1 MTTRPSTRVCLLA
14 AALLLGGCAASRHFT
29 EGRRLA
35 EQGQP
40 EQGLQELRAALALEP
55 TNAEYRLALRNLQA
69 GMVQDLLRAGN
80 EQQRAGQIEAAIATY
95 QKAAAV
101 DPQNEAVRRQLAQ
114 ANGALNAR
122 RLTGEAERAFANRRN
137 DEALA
142 RVRDALAEDAG
153 FAPARALK
161 ARIDTAVQEDE
172 RQREQRTAAQ
182 SVMRKP
188 ISLQLRDANLRMVF
202 ESLSRV
208 VGLNVILDR
217 DVKTDLKTTIFVK
230 DATVEDTVNMI
241 LLQNQLEKRMVNGNT
256 VFIYPATPA
265 KQKEYQELKIRVFE
279 LSNVDAKYMQGLLK
293 NLLKLKDVVADD
305 RSNAVVVRDT
315 PDALAVAESLIA
327 AQDVADPEVM
337 LEVEVLEVSR
347 DRLSNIGIKWPDG
360 LSLTTPPGSGQSGE
374 LTLGELKRLTSKQLL
389 VSPALSVGINAQLVD
404 SDANILA
411 SPRIRVRQR
420 EKARILIGD
429 RVPFV
434 SGSNTIAAGASPIVS
449 STVQYLDVG
458 IKLEVEPNVYAEDEV
473 GIKINMEVS
482 NIAKEIANKNTGDIL
497 YQIGTRSASTSLR
510 LRDGETQ
517 VLAGLLSDQER
528 TSAAKVP
535 GLGQAPLLG
544 RLFSNS
550 SGDVTKTEIVL
561 SITPHIVRG
570 RAAPGSA
577 VREIWSG
584 TDARVA
590 STPLRLG
597 GEAAMR
603 AVSSGPG
610 GPPAVA
616 LPGAPRAPQAIP
628 GAVIPGLR
636 PQPGGNAPD
645 ATAPGAAAAGAAA
658 LSSAPS
664 TAAAQAQ
671 PAEVQ
676 AGANTPSAASPPDA
690 APSASEAQ
698 APQPTIFSPAAP
710 VYVAPAGVPQAPGAG
725 LGVQPPV
732 REGRP

>member
-1 MTTRPSTRVCLLA
+1 MCLTA
-14 AALLLGGCAASRHFT
+14 AVMLLGGCAASQHYND
-29 EGRRLA
+29 GRRLA

-40 EQGLQELRAALALEP
+40 EQALQELRAALALDP
-55 TNAEYRLALRNLQA
+55 TNAEYRLALRSQQA
-69 GMVQDLLRAGN
+69 RIVHEILRTGE
-80 EQQRAGQIEAAIATY
+80 EQQHTGNLEEAVATY
-95 QKAAAV
+95 QKALMV
-101 DPQNEAVRRQLAQ
+101 DPQNEQVRRHIA
-114 ANGALNAR
+114 AVSVALNAR
-122 RLTGEAERAFANRRN
+122 RLTGEAERLFGGHRN
-137 DEALA
+137 DEAA
-142 RVRDALAEDAG
+142 VRIKAALSEDPTY
-153 FAPARALK
+153 APARALK
-161 ARIDTAVQEDE
+161 ARIDAALQEDE
-172 RQREQRTAAQ
+172 TVREQRAAAQ
-182 SVMRKP
+182 SIMRKP

-230 DATVEDTVNMI
+230 DATVQDTVDLI
-241 LLQNQLEKRMVNGNT
+241 LLQNQLEKRVVNGNT
-256 VFIYPATPA
+256 LFIYPATPA

-293 NLLKLKDVVADD
+293 NLLKLKDVMADD
-305 RSNAVVVRDT
+305 KSNSVVVRDT
-315 PDALAVAESLIA
+315 AEAIAVAESLIT

-347 DRLSNIGIKWPDG
+347 DRLTNIGIKWPDG
-360 LSLTTPPGSGQSGE
+360 ISLTTPSGSGPGGE
-374 LTLGELKRLTSKQLL
+374 LTLGELRRITSKQLL
-389 VSPALSVGINAQLVD
+389 VSPPLSLGVNAQLVD

-449 STVQYLDVG
+449 NSVQYLDVG

-528 TSAAKVP
+528 TSASKVP
-535 GLGQAPLLG
+535 GLGQAPVVG
-544 RLFSNS
+544 RLFSNN

-561 SITPHIVRG
+561 SITPHIIRG
-570 RAAPGSA
+570 RAGPAGST
-577 VREIWSG
+577 REIWSG
-584 TDARVA
+584 TDARVT
-590 STPLRLG
+590 SMPLRLSSD
-597 GEAAMR
+597 AAMR
-603 AVSSGPG
+603 SVTAG
-610 GPPAVA
+610 GGGSAG
-616 LPGAPRAPQAIP
+616 GAPASSIPGSRPAPQAIP

-636 PQPGGNAPD
+636 PRSADVAEDPASTTPAASPGSPSSPSAISARPSVTQPPMNATPQGAGD
-645 ATAPGAAAAGAAA
+645 LTPSPQPPQEAQQSIFSPTAPAY
-658 LSSAPS
+658 APP
-664 TAAAQAQ
+664 AAAQ
-671 PAEVQ
+671 PAP
-676 AGANTPSAASPPDA
+676 G
-690 APSASEAQ
+690 
-698 APQPTIFSPAAP
+698 
-710 VYVAPAGVPQAPGAG
+710 APGAG
-725 LGVQPPV
+725 LRVQPFDGKDGA
-732 REGRP
+732 R